1 MNYLDAD
8 DTGDAALAQVYG
20 PNVKRLREMKKK
32 YDPKNV
38 FHLNVNIPPA

>member
-8 DTGDAALAQVYG
+8 DTGDAALKAAYG
-20 PNVKRLREMKKK
+20 PNLPRLRELKKK